1 MANFSGVS
9 VKMAHFLHFFTVCV
23 LYLVFA
29 FENRQI
35 ASGEKVAGLKGHWLT
50 TLRLALSQL

>member
-1 MANFSGVS
+1 
-9 VKMAHFLHFFTVCV
+9 MAHFLHFFTVCV